1 MSTEEELLFKRFPA
15 EKQEQVRQLVAY
27 AQLMGLDGKDLV
39 SIGGKLDRIKAAA
52 EYKRNKSLVES
63 SFIFLNIGRD
73 TGEYS
78 LNNRWRIKTAGGS
91 YTFEATGWDMY
102 RVKSNKTG
110 GIINHRVT
118 PDYSLGTGDYY
129 KRRRYA
135 VMLDVCN
142 GLLPL
147 NFQVKTVVFQP
158 QTNKSF

>member
-52 EYKRNKSLVES
+52 EYKRNKELVES
-63 SFIFLNIGRD
+63 SYVFLHVGKD
-73 TGEYS
+73 HGEYA
-78 LNNRWRIKTAGGS
+78 LNNRWRIKTTGGS

-110 GIINHRVT
+110 AVWNHRVT
-118 PDYSLGTGDYY
+118 PDYSLGQGDYY

-142 GLLPL
+142 GILPL
-147 NFQVKTVVFQP
+147 NF
-158 QTNKSF
+158 

>member
-39 SIGGKLDRIKAAA
+39 SIGGKLDRIKASS
-52 EYKRNKSLVES
+52 EWKRNKSLVES
-63 SFIFLNIGRD
+63 TFTFLNVGRD
-73 TGEYS
+73 FGEFY
-78 LNNRWRIKTAGGS
+78 LNRRWRIKTVAGS
-91 YTFEATGWDMY
+91 FTFSESGWDMY

-110 GIINHRVT
+110 AVRDHRVT
-118 PDYSLGTGDYY
+118 TDYSLGGGDYY
-129 KRRRYA
+129 KQRRYA

-147 NFQVKTVVFQP
+147 NF
-158 QTNKSF
+158 

>member
-1 MSTEEELLFKRFPA
+1 MEEAELLFKRFPV

-63 SFIFLNIGRD
+63 SFEFLPVGRD
-73 TGEYS
+73 KGDHY
-78 LNNRWRIKTAGGS
+78 LNSRWRIKTAGGS
-91 YTFEATGWDMY
+91 YTFTAQGWDMY

-110 GIINHRVT
+110 GIVNHRVT
-118 PDYSLGTGDYY
+118 NDYSLGTGDYY

-147 NFQVKTVVFQP
+147 NF
-158 QTNKSF
+158 

>member
-1 MSTEEELLFKRFPA
+1 MNTEEELLFKRFPA

-39 SIGGKLDRIKAAA
+39 SIGGKLDRIKASA
-52 EYKRNKSLVES
+52 EWKRNKSLIES
-63 SFIFLNIGRD
+63 TFTFLNVGRD
-73 TGEYS
+73 SGEYY
-78 LNNRWRIKTAGGS
+78 LNNRWRVATASGS
-91 YTFEATGWDMY
+91 YTFTAQGWDMY

-110 GIINHRVT
+110 AVRDHRVT
-118 PDYSLGTGDYY
+118 NDYSLGTGDYY

-147 NFQVKTVVFQP
+147 NF
-158 QTNKSF
+158 

>member
-1 MSTEEELLFKRFPA
+1 MEEEELLFKRFPA

-39 SIGGKLDRIKAAA
+39 SIGGKLDRIKASA

-63 SFIFLNIGRD
+63 SFTFLNVGRD
-73 TGEYS
+73 RGEYY
-78 LNNRWRIKTAGGS
+78 LNSRWRIKTAGGS
-91 YTFEATGWDMY
+91 YTFQAQGWDVY
-102 RVKSNKTG
+102 RVRSNKTG
-110 GIINHRVT
+110 AVRDHRVT
-118 PDYSLGTGDYY
+118 NDYSLGTGDYY

-147 NFQVKTVVFQP
+147 NF
-158 QTNKSF
+158 

>member
-1 MSTEEELLFKRFPA
+1 MEEEAELLFKRFP
-15 EKQEQVRQLVAY
+15 ENKQEQVRQLVAY

-52 EYKRNKSLVES
+52 EYKRNRSLVET
-63 SFIFLNIGRD
+63 SFEFLNVGRD
-73 TGEYS
+73 HGEYT

-91 YTFEATGWDMY
+91 YTFEARGWDMY
-102 RVKSNKTG
+102 RVKSNRTG
-110 GIINHRVT
+110 AVVDHRVT
-118 PDYSLGTGDYY
+118 ADYSLGTGDYY

-147 NFQVKTVVFQP
+147 NF
-158 QTNKSF
+158 

>member
-1 MSTEEELLFKRFPA
+1 MNKEEELLFKRFPA

-39 SIGGKLDRIKAAA
+39 SIGGKLDRIKASA
-52 EYKRNKSLVES
+52 EYRRNKELVES
-63 SFIFLNIGRD
+63 SFIFLNVGRD
-73 TGEYS
+73 QGEYS
-78 LNNRWRIKTAGGS
+78 LNNRWRIKTVGGS
-91 YTFEATGWDMY
+91 YTFEARGWDMY

-110 GIINHRVT
+110 SVVDHRVT
-118 PDYSLGTGDYY
+118 ADYSLGSGDYY

-147 NFQVKTVVFQP
+147 NF
-158 QTNKSF
+158 

>member
-1 MSTEEELLFKRFPA
+1 MEEAELLFKRFP
-15 EKQEQVRQLVAY
+15 ENKQEQVRQLVAY

-52 EYKRNKSLVES
+52 EYKRNKSLVET
-63 SFIFLNIGRD
+63 SFTFLNVGRD
-73 TGEYS
+73 KGDYY
-78 LNNRWRIKTAGGS
+78 LNSRWRINTAGGS
-91 YTFEATGWDMY
+91 YTFTAQGWDMY

-110 GIINHRVT
+110 GIVNHRVT
-118 PDYSLGTGDYY
+118 SDYSLGTGDYY

-147 NFQVKTVVFQP
+147 NF
-158 QTNKSF
+158 

>member
-39 SIGGKLDRIKAAA
+39 SIGGKLDRIKATA
-52 EYKRNKSLVES
+52 EWRRNRELIES
-63 SFIFLNIGRD
+63 SFTFLNVGRD
-73 TGEYS
+73 HGEYS

-91 YTFEATGWDMY
+91 YTFEARGWDVY
-102 RVKSNKTG
+102 RVRSNKTG
-110 GIINHRVT
+110 VVRDHRVT
-118 PDYSLGTGDYY
+118 NEYSLGSGDYY

-147 NFQVKTVVFQP
+147 NF
-158 QTNKSF
+158 